1 MYETGKQFFS
11 QKVTLYHYYGNANS
25 TYIQY
30 LQEEKVKY
38 KKYIYALRPLLACKY
53 IEDNHTIPP
62 VKFEDLLK
70 QSLPKKLSEEI
81 VKMLEIKAESD
92 EKELN
97 PRMPVIQKY
106 IEDELVRYEQI
117 SKSMADDRVAD
128 WTALNRI
135 FLEALEGK

>member
-11 QKVTLYHYYGNANS
+11 QKVALYHYYGNANS